1 MKIYLL
7 IILTLLFSGCATYDK
22 RIQLSP
28 QKTAGW
34 EKGSPDRY
42 KYECKEGEVEVGPIV
57 LGYES
62 KGDFNFFIP
71 IPDSQEEVRKANE
84 GDAGFYVQFRYA
96 NPIESCNL
104 SYVSLADQSSGNWIA
119 PKSAMDIPS
128 TGTYKGKY
136 THGCLYSFDI
146 DQTTESDYMLY
157 ISEGVLNCAIS
168 PILFKKEKSFD
179 FRPTELL

>member
-7 IILTLLFSGCATYDK
+7 IIFTLLFSGCATYTK
-22 RIQLSP
+22 SIQLSP

-42 KYECKEGEVEVGPIV
+42 KYECNEGEVEVGPLV

-71 IPDSQEEVRKANE
+71 IPDSKEEVRKMNE
-84 GDAGFYVQFRYA
+84 GDAGFYVQFRYT

-104 SYVSLADQSSGNWIA
+104 SYVFLVDQSSGNRIA
-119 PKSAMDIPS
+119 PKSAMNIPS

-136 THGCLYSFDI
+136 THGCLYSFDL

-179 FRPTELL
+179 FKPTELL